1 MITRDSQIY
10 NSLSR
15 RKEKLITRKEG
26 KLSFYSCGPT
36 VYNLIHVGNLRSALV
51 ADLFYRFWK
60 QIGFDVIFTRNY
72 TDVDDKIIHRAQED
86 NLTAQEVAEKF
97 IEEVEKDYEKAGCL
111 DPTYRPRVTDTM
123 MEIIGLIEQIV
134 SRGSGYVIDGNV
146 VFSVDSFKD
155 YGKLSGKHLEDLEVG
170 ARVDRDTRK
179 RNPLDFYLWKA
190 SKEGEPFWE
199 SPWGKGRPGWHIEC
213 SAMIQKLLGNQIDV
227 HHGGSDLIFPHHE
240 NEIAQSEAGSGKA
253 PFVRYWLHHAFV
265 TINQEKMSK
274 SLGNV
279 FSAREFLN
287 KFSGEMARYMFLT
300 PHYRS
305 PIDFSENAVWSAAKA
320 LERIYE
326 AKNLAEDC
334 VALSSQAIKNQAF
347 EEFIAKISEE
357 FYSAMS
363 DDFHTPVAISKVFD
377 LIKEYNRL
385 AYQGSNDDKA
395 GRAKSFLRF
404 LSEVLV
410 PIFGFGGDN
419 SKEVLVRLSEIQKSI
434 KGWDESGPEQLSA
447 TEIESFISERE
458 LARKQKDFKRSDKIR
473 DELLAKGVE
482 LKDTPLGPKWSYR

>member
-1 MITRDSQIY
+1 M
-10 NSLSR
+10 SR
-15 RKEKLITRKEG
+15 RKEMLITRKEG

-36 VYNLIHVGNLRSALV
+36 VYNFIHVGNLRSALV
-51 ADLFYRFWK
+51 ADLFFRFWK
-60 QIGFDVIFTRNY
+60 QIGFDVVFTRNY
-72 TDVDDKIIHRAQED
+72 TDVDDKIIHRAQEEK
-86 NLTAQEVAEKF
+86 LSAPEIAEKY
-97 IEEVEKDYEKAGCL
+97 IEEVEKDYATAGCL
-111 DPTYRPRVTDTM
+111 EPTYRPKVTDTM
-123 MEIIGLIEQIV
+123 TEIVALIEQLV
-134 SRGSGYVIDGNV
+134 SRGSAYVVDGNV

-155 YGKLSGKHLEDLEVG
+155 YGKLSGKRLEDLEVG
-170 ARVDRDTRK
+170 ARVDRDIRK
-179 RNPLDFYLWKA
+179 KNPLDFYLWKA

-199 SPWGKGRPGWHIEC
+199 SSWGKGRPGWHIEC

-334 VALSSQAIKNQAF
+334 LALSSQPATSSGF
-347 EEFIAKISEE
+347 EEFVAKIAEE
-357 FYSAMS
+357 FYAAMS

-377 LIKEYNRL
+377 LIKEYNSL
-385 AYQGSNDDKA
+385 AYKGSNEERAGHAKA
-395 GRAKSFLRF
+395 FLGF
-404 LSEVLV
+404 LSQVLV
-410 PIFGFGGDN
+410 PIFGFGDGN
-419 SKEVLVRLSEIQKSI
+419 SKEVLQRLGEIQNSI
-434 KGWDESGPEQLSA
+434 KGWEKSGSEKLSA
-447 TEIESFISERE
+447 IEIDNLIGERE
-458 LARKQKDFKRSDKIR
+458 LARKRKDFKRSDEIR
-473 DELLAKGVE
+473 DELSAKGVE